1 MLSLCTAV
9 ACLCFASH
17 TLHPTNMD
25 AVRKVARQDAFTLEM
40 DEGESWTIPGTNSSL
55 REFLDSRDIN
65 REFGLICLC
74 SGFIMDEECGPFALI
89 HSRGNVSFLHH
100 NSPQPDDA
108 VPPHFHKEAVD
119 TWLVLQGALKV
130 WAGTTGRV
138 LSAGD
143 FAFVPPGHV
152 HSYQVVEPHTE
163 FIGVIHPSQWVSF
176 FRAIGERN
184 NAAGPYPSNDTRP
197 FPVERFMKAI
207 KDGHDV
213 V

>member
-1 MLSLCTAV
+1 MRSLRPHSQSWQREPARSSLC
-9 ACLCFASH
+9 
-17 TLHPTNMD
+17 
-25 AVRKVARQDAFTLEM
+25 ARQAVISFIYLLTLSGNHAFA
-40 DEGESWTIPGTNSSL
+40 
-55 REFLDSRDIN
+55 IN
-65 REFGLICLC
+65 
-74 SGFIMDEECGPFALI
+74 
-89 HSRGNVSFLHH
+89 
-100 NSPQPDDA
+100 QPDDA
-108 VPPHFHKEAVD
+108 VPPHLHNNAVD
-119 TWLVLQGALKV
+119 TWLVLQGQLKV

-143 FAFVPPGHV
+143 FAFVPPGVV

-176 FRAIGERN
+176 FRVIGERN

>member
-1 MLSLCTAV
+1 MLKC
-9 ACLCFASH
+9 
-17 TLHPTNMD
+17 PTC
-25 AVRKVARQDAFTLEM
+25 
-40 DEGESWTIPGTNSSL
+40 I
-55 REFLDSRDIN
+55 
-65 REFGLICLC
+65 
-74 SGFIMDEECGPFALI
+74 
-89 HSRGNVSFLHH
+89 
-100 NSPQPDDA
+100 QPDDA
-108 VPPHFHKEAVD
+108 VPPHFHNEAVD

-143 FAFVPPGHV
+143 FAFVPPKVV

-184 NAAGPYPSNDTRP
+184 NAPGPYPSNDTRP
-197 FPVERFMKAI
+197 FPVQSFMKAI